1 MQYARLYHSDE
12 RIHLFAFTRMSFLIY
27 IFFLERLLNF
37 KVLLKHDDAVIS
49 YIVVDT
55 IKICK

>member
-12 RIHLFAFTRMSFLIY
+12 RIHLFASTRLY

-49 YIVVDT
+49 
-55 IKICK
+55 

>member
-1 MQYARLYHSDE
+1 MQGYITAMENTLT
-12 RIHLFAFTRMSFLIY
+12 RISFLIY

-49 YIVVDT
+49 
-55 IKICK
+55 